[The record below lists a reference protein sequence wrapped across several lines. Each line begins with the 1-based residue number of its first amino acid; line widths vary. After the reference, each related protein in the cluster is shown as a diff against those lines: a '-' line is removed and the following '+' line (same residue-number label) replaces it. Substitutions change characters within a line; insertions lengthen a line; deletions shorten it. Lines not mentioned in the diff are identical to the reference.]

1 MKPSEME
8 NRAYLLIVLGE
19 WSSAGVLVDGL
30 HYTND
35 FSVTVMDG
43 HAQNG
48 LSLIA
53 SQLVNFITE
62 PMVLHNTQEAQH
74 S

>member
-1 MKPSEME
+1 M
-8 NRAYLLIVLGE
+8 YLLIVFGE

-30 HYTND
+30 HYTDD
-35 FSVTVMDG
+35 FTVTVLDG

-53 SQLVNFITE
+53 CQLVDFITE
-62 PMVLHNTQEAQH
+62 PMVLHSTKEAQQCGWMQK
-74 S
+74 